1 MNAVLWTAF
10 SYVALAPDNRSRL
23 TIRRSRLIIA
33 PMLRVAFAGLG
44 AMGAPMAKNLHRA
57 GLLRAVWN
65 RSAAKGA
72 ALAAELGCESP
83 ATLKDLAAR
92 VDAVVI
98 CVSADADVRAVIEA
112 LAPGLAPNTLV
123 IDCSTVSADTARW
136 AETFLAARRA
146 EFVDAPVSGGVEGA
160 QKGTLAIMTGGE
172 PAAFERAKPVLAAMG
187 KTIEHFGPAGSGQ
200 ATKATNQIMCA
211 GIIRACAEAM
221 AFAGAHQL
229 PLERVVSTLGAGAG
243 SSWYFVHRAPN
254 MVRESYP
261 AGFRIK
267 LHAKDLRICRDMAAR
282 FGVSLPVV
290 DSMLAEYAELMALGF
305 GDEDISATHRLKQAL
320 FKNAP
325 RRGA

>member
-1 MNAVLWTAF
+1 
-10 SYVALAPDNRSRL
+10 
-23 TIRRSRLIIA
+23 
-33 PMLRVAFAGLG
+33 
-44 AMGAPMAKNLHRA
+44 MGVPMAKNLHRA
-57 GLLRAVWN
+57 GLLEAVWN
-65 RSAAKGA
+65 RSSDKALS
-72 ALAAELGCESP
+72 LAAELGCKSP
-83 ATLKDLAAR
+83 PSLADLAAI
-92 VDAVVI
+92 VDAVVV
-98 CVSADADVRAVIEA
+98 CVSADADVRSVVEG
-112 LAPGLAPNTLV
+112 LAPGLRKGALV

-136 AETFLAARRA
+136 AEEFLSARSA
-146 EFVDAPVSGGVEGA
+146 QFIDAPVSGGVEGA
-160 QKGTLAIMTGGE
+160 QKGTLAIMTGGD
-172 PAAFERAKPVLAAMG
+172 PAAFEAARPILAAMG
-187 KTIEHFGPAGSGQ
+187 KAIEHFGPCGSGQ

-254 MVRESYP
+254 MVRGSYP

-290 DSMLAEYAELMALGF
+290 DSMLAEYAELMEQGY

-320 FKNAP
+320 FEDAAKHKT
-325 RRGA
+325 